1 MGSYCG
7 GKSGFGGLLGGRE
20 LGLKLGLGGLLGG
33 RLGQCLSLCEFRLG
47 CGELGFG
54 LGFGRSDFGAEFNLV
69 GLHQKRFELGEFR
82 VVRNLRM

>member
-1 MGSYCG
+1 LGSYGG
-7 GKSGFGGLLGGRE
+7 GKSGFGGLLGGCE
-20 LGLKLGLGGLLGG
+20 LGLKLFLGGL
-33 RLGQCLSLCEFRLG
+33 RLG

>member
-1 MGSYCG
+1 LGSYGG

-54 LGFGRSDFGAEFNLV
+54 LGFSRSDFGAEFNLV

>member
-1 MGSYCG
+1 LGSYGG
-7 GKSGFGGLLGGRE
+7 GKSGFGGLLGGCE

>member
-1 MGSYCG
+1 
-7 GKSGFGGLLGGRE
+7 
-20 LGLKLGLGGLLGG
+20 LGLKLFLGGLLGG